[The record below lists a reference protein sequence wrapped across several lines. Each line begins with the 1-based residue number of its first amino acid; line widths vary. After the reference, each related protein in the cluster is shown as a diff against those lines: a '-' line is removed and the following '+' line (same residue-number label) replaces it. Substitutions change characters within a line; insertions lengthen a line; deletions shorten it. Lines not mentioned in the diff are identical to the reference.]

1 MLGSTTI
8 DSEYGILEHNHVEF
22 IHDVH
27 LYSRYIGKACKQV
40 TGLWNCC
47 KATAYR
53 CAVTAGY
60 KPRQIIIE
68 IFQYTATHVNLYTE
82 QGMSVVAPDMQYTSI
97 NTHVPNLVGM
107 YVCILTWG
115 MHEHDLQMPPLH
127 VCRRVQLQ
135 WLVLASC
142 GRDY

>member
-8 DSEYGILEHNHVEF
+8 DSEYGILEYNHVGF
-22 IHDVH
+22 IHNVH

-40 TGLWNCC
+40 TGLWVCC

-60 KPRQIIIE
+60 RPRQNIIE
-68 IFQYTATHVNLYTE
+68 IFNILPRMSTYTE

-97 NTHVPNLVGM
+97 NTHVPGLGGM

-115 MHEHDLQMPPLH
+115 T
-127 VCRRVQLQ
+127 
-135 WLVLASC
+135 
-142 GRDY
+142 